1 MRYSELDSKLARA
14 GFVTLI
20 SDTFGVTRDAA
31 KKWLE
36 TKDPE
41 YGEICKKRQTKEGFS
56 EIVAEIIWIEKEDT
70 DGEGDTKA
78 GPERA

>member
-41 YGEICKKRQTKEGFS
+41 YGEICEKRQTEEGFS
-56 EIVAEIIWIEKEDT
+56 EIVAEIIWIGEEGT
-70 DGEGDTKA
+70 DVKVD
-78 GPERA
+78 